1 VGKHV
6 RPGEDSKI
14 RFQTGRAEAFAN
26 KPPFYQEVLASR
38 GPYAARP
45 SDPGL
50 PVAGNISHLDWT
62 PERTQ
67 ANAACYYGMIS
78 LMDKH
83 IGRILD
89 ALEAAGQ
96 ADNTLVVFSSDH
108 GDLLG
113 DHGLWWKSLVAY
125 DESIRVPFLASL
137 PGRIPAGSRTRAFR
151 VWSTSSQ
158 PSVTSPAHRCR
169 PYAKA

>member
-1 VGKHV
+1 MYDPAKIPKFGFK
-6 RPGEDSKI
+6 PGEP
-14 RFQTGRAEAFAN
+14 EAFAN

-38 GPYAARP
+38 GRTQRGRLIR
-45 SDPGL
+45 DCQL
-50 PVAGNISHLDWT
+50 PGNISHLDWT

-125 DESIRVPFLASL
+125 DESIRVPFLCQFARTYSCGFAHTGVSESGRPL
-137 PGRIPAGSRTRAFR
+137 PNLL
-151 VWSTSSQ
+151 
-158 PSVTSPAHRCR
+158 
-169 PYAKA
+169 